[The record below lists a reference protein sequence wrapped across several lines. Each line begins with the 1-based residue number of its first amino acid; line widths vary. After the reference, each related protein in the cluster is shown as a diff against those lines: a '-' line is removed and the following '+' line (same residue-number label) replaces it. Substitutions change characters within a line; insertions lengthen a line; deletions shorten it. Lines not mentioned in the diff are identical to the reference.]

1 LLASLLFSA
10 ALATAGQAAKKGIDA
25 SYQFAIGDRSR
36 PVRSGIVWLYHYSW
50 YGLHSYKLATI
61 EDGVTHIRLTEEELE
76 SEVKPHSD
84 TEAYVLVLQL
94 PPNLWYRTRDIAP
107 DSLWGDLLPGLNA
120 LGTARVSPSG
130 ETLVVLSAPTLRQL
144 VLQHEDGRPAVNL
157 EVPVSIYL
165 YDRNHCGHHRGLPLG
180 TFLTDRNGAIEF
192 PASPLPLYLD
202 IRFYDRQGESPAGP
216 AYSAVVGLKSSSEPD
231 IVLRRAWNLPVQEL
245 EVRVLDSD
253 GSPLQGLSV
262 NQEIRAG
269 ECGAWWGQ
277 VAQTDAE
284 GAARLAIAP
293 AVTERLWLSN
303 REGTERPLTEAE
315 LKALFAQRR
324 LVFTW

>member
-1 LLASLLFSA
+1 
-10 ALATAGQAAKKGIDA
+10 
-25 SYQFAIGDRSR
+25 
-36 PVRSGIVWLYHYSW
+36 
-50 YGLHSYKLATI
+50 
-61 EDGVTHIRLTEEELE
+61 LTEEELE

-216 AYSAVVGLKSSSEPD
+216 PGRASLLSS
-231 IVLRRAWNLPVQEL
+231 RRAEVQLGARYRPPKGL
-245 EVRVLDSD
+245 ES
-253 GSPLQGLSV
+253 
-262 NQEIRAG
+262 AG
-269 ECGAWWGQ
+269 A
-277 VAQTDAE
+277 
-284 GAARLAIAP
+284 
-293 AVTERLWLSN
+293 
-303 REGTERPLTEAE
+303 GT
-315 LKALFAQRR
+315 
-324 LVFTW
+324 